1 MMTPARDLKLFVW
14 NSSLCFL
21 RKFSNRFKGCSH
33 FDINKWPSGSGSG
46 SGSGL
51 SSSSSS
57 SLSSSLSLSL
67 S

>member
-33 FDINKWPSGSGSG
+33 FDINKGPFSFGSGSGSG
-46 SGSGL
+46 SGS
-51 SSSSSS
+51 SS
-57 SLSSSLSLSL
+57 SSSLSLSL